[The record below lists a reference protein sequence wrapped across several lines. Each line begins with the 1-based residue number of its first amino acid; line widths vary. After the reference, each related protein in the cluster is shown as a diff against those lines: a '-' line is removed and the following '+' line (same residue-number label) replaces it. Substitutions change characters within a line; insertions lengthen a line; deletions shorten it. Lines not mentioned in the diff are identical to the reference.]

1 MKSRLPEGRAW
12 NNPFHKRKLFPWSFL
27 CFSDSQVLQGWLSRE
42 PANGLLCC
50 SDRQSSA
57 ATGVCLLNSRGPRDA
72 REGSGTGAVKSDAGH
87 PTVPGTFS
95 PLTSQAGPNSGSC
108 SSLPLPHSPPPPP
121 LPLPSP
127 SPAHPKP
134 GWLCPAH
141 GRTKRPRCQVCSKE
155 GLLAGQP
162 HRETGRETS
171 NQAQLRLLMG

>member
-72 REGSGTGAVKSDAGH
+72 REGSGTGAVKSDPGH
-87 PTVPGTFS
+87 PTLPGTFS

-108 SSLPLPHSPPPPP
+108 SSLPLPHSPFPPH
-121 LPLPSP
+121 LPLILNQVGSVLHMAEPNGQDARFAAKRVYWQGSHTGKQ
-127 SPAHPKP
+127 AEKP
-134 GWLCPAH
+134 
-141 GRTKRPRCQVCSKE
+141 QI
-155 GLLAGQP
+155 
-162 HRETGRETS
+162 
-171 NQAQLRLLMG
+171 RLSSGCLWDEA